1 MLEPTTL
8 QIPYTN
14 APFLFATSIA
24 ASVSAVSPLCDIA
37 MTTSFSVTTGFEYLN
52 SLAYSTVTGMRQ
64 KFSIRYLPISPA
76 CHEVPQA
83 TIIIRFAFNSFSL
96 LSKIALN
103 FILLLSSFTRPRMQF
118 LRHSGCSNISFSI
131 K

>member
-83 TIIIRFAFNSFSL
+83 TIIIRFAFNIAIIIVYPPTHAILNTLRLFKYLLQHKVRETSL
-96 LSKIALN
+96 LYLTKI
-103 FILLLSSFTRPRMQF
+103 
-118 LRHSGCSNISFSI
+118 
-131 K
+131 